1 MDRRNTLGI
10 DIGGSRIRAAV
21 VSPEGALL
29 SRAEGVTPARAAGD
43 AVVAVV
49 AQVVAEATQGQGV
62 NGLLAAGV
70 CAPGPLDALRGL
82 ALSTPTIDG
91 FRDFPLRD
99 RIAKAIGLRTIL
111 DHDGHAAAFGEWQ
124 FGAGQGHANM
134 VYVTV
139 STGIGGGAIVDG
151 RLQRG
156 RRGMAAHVGH
166 MTVAPDGPVCNCGNP
181 GCWEALAA
189 GPAFAAAAR
198 AAGFTDGEDAFA
210 AARRGD
216 PRGVDTVAAEA
227 RWLAIGIVSL
237 LHIYSPDI
245 VVLGGGVMAGLDVL
259 RPQMAKEIAARAM
272 PPFRGTPI
280 LRARL
285 LDNVGLIGAA
295 ALARQSVLASPAFDA
310 G

>member
-21 VSPEGALL
+21 VSPEGGLL
-29 SRAEGVTPARAAGD
+29 TRAEGVTPARASGD
-43 AVVAVV
+43 AVVEAV
-49 AQVVAEATQGQGV
+49 AQVVAQAMQGHAVGS
-62 NGLLAAGV
+62 LLGAGV
-70 CAPGPLDALRGL
+70 GAPGPLDALQGL

-99 RIAKAIGLRTIL
+99 RIAGAIGLRTLL

-124 FGAGQGHANM
+124 FGAGRGHHNM

-166 MTVAPDGPVCNCGNP
+166 MTLLPDGPVCNCGNP

-189 GPAFAAAAR
+189 GPALTAAARRAGFADGEAVFAAAR
-198 AAGFTDGEDAFA
+198 A
-210 AARRGD
+210 GD
-216 PRGVDTVAAEA
+216 PGATAVAAAEA
-227 RWLAIGIVSL
+227 RWLGIGIVSL
-237 LHIYSPDI
+237 LHVYSPDI
-245 VVLGGGVMAGLDVL
+245 VVLGGGVMNGLDVL
-259 RPQMAKEIAARAM
+259 HPAMSAEIAARAM
-272 PPFRGTPI
+272 PPFRDTRVV
-280 LRARL
+280 RASL
-285 LDNVGLIGAA
+285 LDNAGLIGAA
-295 ALARQSVLASPAFDA
+295 ALAREAFGGDA
-310 G
+310 PDA

>member
-21 VSPEGALL
+21 VSPEGSLL
-29 SRAEGVTPARAAGD
+29 TRAEGVTPARASGD
-43 AVVAVV
+43 AVVEAV
-49 AQVVAEATQGQGV
+49 AQVVTQAMQGHAV
-62 NGLLAAGV
+62 DSLLGAGV
-70 CAPGPLDALRGL
+70 AAPGPLDALQGL

-99 RIAKAIGLRTIL
+99 RIAGAIGLRTLL

-124 FGAGQGHANM
+124 FGAGRGHHNM

-166 MTVAPDGPVCNCGNP
+166 MTLLPDGPVCNCGNP

-189 GPAFAAAAR
+189 GPALTAAARRAGFADGEAVFAAAR
-198 AAGFTDGEDAFA
+198 A
-210 AARRGD
+210 GD
-216 PRGVDTVAAEA
+216 PGAMAVAAAEA
-227 RWLAIGIVSL
+227 RWLGIGIVSL
-237 LHIYSPDI
+237 LHVYSPDI
-245 VVLGGGVMAGLDVL
+245 VVLGGGVMNGLDVL
-259 RPQMAKEIAARAM
+259 QPAMSAEIAARAM
-272 PPFRGTPI
+272 PPFRDTRVV
-280 LRARL
+280 RASL
-285 LDNVGLIGAA
+285 LDNAGLIGAA
-295 ALARQSVLASPAFDA
+295 ALARDDFGGDA
-310 G
+310 PDA

>member
-21 VSPEGALL
+21 VSPEGSLL
-29 SRAEGVTPARAAGD
+29 TRAEGVTPARASGD
-43 AVVAVV
+43 AVVEAVARVV
-49 AQVVAEATQGQGV
+49 AQAVQGH
-62 NGLLAAGV
+62 AAGSLLGAGV
-70 CAPGPLDALRGL
+70 GAPGPLDALQGL

-99 RIAKAIGLRTIL
+99 RIAGAIGLRTLL

-124 FGAGQGHANM
+124 FGAGRGHHNM

-166 MTVAPDGPVCNCGNP
+166 MTLLPDGPVCNCGNP

-189 GPAFAAAAR
+189 GPALTAAARRAGFADGEAVFAAAR
-198 AAGFTDGEDAFA
+198 A
-210 AARRGD
+210 GD
-216 PRGVDTVAAEA
+216 PGAMAVAEAEA
-227 RWLAIGIVSL
+227 RWLGIGIVSL
-237 LHIYSPDI
+237 LHVYSPDI
-245 VVLGGGVMAGLDVL
+245 VVLGGGVMNGLDVL
-259 RPQMAKEIAARAM
+259 HPAMSAEIAARAM
-272 PPFRGTPI
+272 PPFRDTRVV
-280 LRARL
+280 RASL
-285 LDNVGLIGAA
+285 LDNAGLIGAA
-295 ALARQSVLASPAFDA
+295 ALARDAFEGDGPDA
-310 G
+310 

>member
-21 VSPEGALL
+21 VSPEGSLL
-29 SRAEGVTPARAAGD
+29 TRAEGVTPARASGD
-43 AVVAVV
+43 AVVEAV
-49 AQVVAEATQGQGV
+49 AQVVAQAMQGH
-62 NGLLAAGV
+62 AAGSLLGAGV
-70 CAPGPLDALRGL
+70 GAPGPLDALQGL

-99 RIAKAIGLRTIL
+99 RIAGAIGLRTLL

-124 FGAGQGHANM
+124 FGAGRGHNNM

-166 MTVAPDGPVCNCGNP
+166 MTLLPDGPVCNCGNP

-189 GPAFAAAAR
+189 GPALTAAARLAGFADGEAVFAAAR
-198 AAGFTDGEDAFA
+198 A
-210 AARRGD
+210 GD
-216 PRGVDTVAAEA
+216 PGAMAVAEAEA
-227 RWLAIGIVSL
+227 RWLGIGIVSL
-237 LHIYSPDI
+237 LHVYSPDI
-245 VVLGGGVMAGLDVL
+245 VVLGGGVMNGLDVL
-259 RPQMAKEIAARAM
+259 HPAMSAEIVARAM
-272 PPFRGTPI
+272 PPFRDTRVV
-280 LRARL
+280 RASL
-285 LDNVGLIGAA
+285 LDNAGLIGAA
-295 ALARQSVLASPAFDA
+295 ALARDAFEGDA
-310 G
+310 PDA

>member
-21 VSPEGALL
+21 VSPEGGLL
-29 SRAEGVTPARAAGD
+29 TRAEGVTPARASGD
-43 AVVAVV
+43 AVVEAV
-49 AQVVAEATQGQGV
+49 AQVVAQAMQGHAVGS
-62 NGLLAAGV
+62 LLGAGV
-70 CAPGPLDALRGL
+70 GAPGPLDALQGL

-99 RIAKAIGLRTIL
+99 RIAGAIGLRTLL

-124 FGAGQGHANM
+124 FGAGWGHHNM

-166 MTVAPDGPVCNCGNP
+166 MTLLPDGPVCNCGNP

-189 GPAFAAAAR
+189 GPALTAAARRAGFADGEAVFAAAR
-198 AAGFTDGEDAFA
+198 A
-210 AARRGD
+210 GD
-216 PRGVDTVAAEA
+216 PGAMAVAAAEA
-227 RWLAIGIVSL
+227 RWLGIGIVSL
-237 LHIYSPDI
+237 LHVYSPDI
-245 VVLGGGVMAGLDVL
+245 VVLGGGVMNGLDVL
-259 RPQMAKEIAARAM
+259 HPAMSSEIAARAM
-272 PPFRGTPI
+272 PPFRDTRVV
-280 LRARL
+280 RASL
-285 LDNVGLIGAA
+285 LDNAGLIGAA
-295 ALARQSVLASPAFDA
+295 ALARDAFGGDA
-310 G
+310 PDA